1 MFRKSILAFCEEWKI
16 RWWSNTRY
24 QQWLCFWS
32 GNRNHYHPSSNKVR
46 QQRGLSST
54 GLCIV
59 PLNAERDS
67 IMQLQSLMIEMHKF
81 VSIVDCINSICWLFY
96 FNPSSSSMNSDWCNL
111 DWISICDCIN
121 SICWLHHFIIEVH
134 QFIIEIQSDL
144 ATAILFREKS
154 LISESY
160 YFWELNGVTLETHH
174 R

>member
-1 MFRKSILAFCEEWKI
+1 MYNPYDTKANTDVTLQPSGRGCALSHLMQSETVSCSCNRWWLKCTSSFQSLIASIQSVDCFISILLVH
-16 RWWSNTRY
+16 
-24 QQWLCFWS
+24 QWTLIDAIWIEF
-32 GNRNHYHPSSNKVR
+32 
-46 QQRGLSST
+46 
-54 GLCIV
+54 
-59 PLNAERDS
+59 
-67 IMQLQSLMIEMHKF
+67 QSVIALIQ
-81 VSIVDCINSICWLFY
+81 SVDCI
-96 FNPSSSSMNSDWCNL
+96 
-111 DWISICDCIN
+111 ISICHCIN